1 MVILEAVN
9 MIFINQLDYPELEFV
24 HNTKAETA
32 PPELTNVARSG
43 CGMCCLC
50 MIVGNL
56 TVHELPIAECLRISL
71 EEDAH
76 PGYGTR
82 MAILGPVIAE
92 RYGLT
97 FEHTRSLE
105 VLKAHLQKGGMAI
118 ANVAGNVNG
127 RKGLFS
133 PDGHYIVVTAWD
145 GERMCVLDPY
155 LYDGKFEEEGRKGKV
170 AVDTPFLYC
179 TGEDLLEDSKQ
190 FFLFAR
196 KKP

>member
-1 MVILEAVN
+1 
-9 MIFINQLDYPELEFV
+9 MIFVNQLHYPELEFV
-24 HNTKAETA
+24 HNTRAETA

-56 TVHELPIAECLRISL
+56 TVKELSVEECLRISL
-71 EEDAH
+71 EQDAH

-82 MAILGPVIAE
+82 MAILGPAIAE
-92 RYGLT
+92 MYGLT
-97 FEHTRSLE
+97 YESTRSLE
-105 VLKAHLQKGGMAI
+105 AVKSHLQKGGMAI
-118 ANVAGNVNG
+118 ANVAGDVG
-127 RKGLFS
+127 RRKGLFS

-155 LYDGKFEEEGRKGKV
+155 LYDGKFEEDGRKGKA

-179 TGEDLLEDSKQ
+179 AAEDLQEDTKQ

-196 KKP
+196 KRP